1 MAYRGMNVVGLG
13 FVRNFLIALPLALG
27 AHPILA
33 QETVVFQGYVTE
45 EHSSERIPS
54 VMIVNARS
62 EDRVASDEMG
72 RFRIEARAMDTL
84 VFSRPGYGY
93 RYMVARQADS
103 VRVTMPP
110 RNFLLEEVPVTAYK
124 LTSNL
129 PKDVVLNEPAR
140 PSGSAIRVPQPKTPT
155 LANPVDFL
163 YDQFG
168 NRPRQLR
175 ELAALVNSDQYRV
188 QLAESRNREA
198 LFELTGLT
206 EARIEEVL
214 LFCRYNQN
222 AIRTATDYDLLVSL
236 IDCYQ
241 EFEERQQLEL
251 P

>member
-1 MAYRGMNVVGLG
+1 
-13 FVRNFLIALPLALG
+13 
-27 AHPILA
+27 
-33 QETVVFQGYVTE
+33 
-45 EHSSERIPS
+45 
-54 VMIVNARS
+54 MIVNSRS
-62 EDRVASDEMG
+62 EERLATDGQG
-72 RFRIEARAMDTL
+72 RFRLSANANDTL
-84 VFSRPGYGY
+84 VFSRPGFGY
-93 RYMVARQADS
+93 RYVVARNADS
-103 VRVTMPP
+103 VWVTMPP

-129 PKDVVLNEPAR
+129 PKDVVLKEPVR
-140 PSGSAIRVPQPKTPT
+140 PSGSSIQVPQPKAPT

-188 QLAESRNREA
+188 QLAQSRNREA

-214 LFCRYNQN
+214 LVCRYNQS
-222 AIRTATDYDLLVSL
+222 AIHSATDYELLVSL

-241 EFEERQQLEL
+241 EFERRQKISV

>member
-1 MAYRGMNVVGLG
+1 MNVVGLG
-13 FVRNFLIALPLALG
+13 VVRNFIFFLALTLSST
-27 AHPILA
+27 LA
-33 QETVVFQGYVTE
+33 FSQERVVFQGFVTE
-45 EHSSERIPS
+45 EQSMERIPD

-62 EDRVASDEMG
+62 EERLATDGQG
-72 RFRIEARAMDTL
+72 RFRLNARLNDTL
-84 VFSRPGYGY
+84 VFSRPGFGY
-93 RYMVARQADS
+93 RYVVARNADS

-129 PKDVVLNEPAR
+129 PKDVVLKEPAR
-140 PSGSAIRVPQPKTPT
+140 PSGSAIQVPQPKAPS

-188 QLAESRNREA
+188 QLAQSRNREA

-206 EARIEEVL
+206 ESRIEEVL
-214 LFCRYNQN
+214 LFCRYNQS
-222 AIRTATDYDLLVSL
+222 AIHSATDYELLVSL

-241 EFEERQQLEL
+241 EFERRQKISV

>member
-1 MAYRGMNVVGLG
+1 MNVVRLG
-13 FVRNFLIALPLALG
+13 VVRNFLVALFVVHG
-27 AHPILA
+27 AITALA
-33 QETVVFQGYVTE
+33 QQTVIFKGYVTE
-45 EHSSERIPS
+45 EQSAERIPS

-62 EDRVASDEMG
+62 EDRVASDEKG
-72 RFRIEARAMDTL
+72 RFRIEARFQDTL

-93 RYMVARQADS
+93 RYIVARQADS
-103 VRVTMPP
+103 IRVTMPP

-129 PKDVVLNEPAR
+129 PKDVAIKEPSR
-140 PSGSAIRVPQPKTPT
+140 PSGSAIKVPQPVAPT

-175 ELAALVNSDQYRV
+175 ELAALINSDQYRV
-188 QLAESRNREA
+188 KLAESRNREA

-241 EFEERQQLEL
+241 EFERRQKTQFQT

>member
-1 MAYRGMNVVGLG
+1 MNVVGLG
-13 FVRNFLIALPLALG
+13 FVRNFILFLAL
-27 AHPILA
+27 ALSSSLA
-33 QETVVFQGYVTE
+33 FGQERVIFKGVVTE
-45 EHSSERIPS
+45 EHSKERIPD
-54 VMIVNARS
+54 VMVVNARS
-62 EDRVASDEMG
+62 EERTATDALG
-72 RFRIEARAMDTL
+72 RFRISALEHDTL

-93 RYMVARQADS
+93 RYMVARNADS
-103 VRVTMPP
+103 VLVTMPP
-110 RNFLLEEVPVTAYK
+110 RNFLLEEVPVTAFK

-129 PKDVVLNEPAR
+129 PKDVVLKEPAR
-140 PSGSAIRVPQPKTPT
+140 PSGSAIQVPQPKAPT

-206 EARIEEVL
+206 ETRIEEVL
-214 LFCRYNQN
+214 LFCRYNQS
-222 AIRTATDYDLLVSL
+222 AIHSATDYELLVSL

-241 EFEERQQLEL
+241 EFERRQQISV

>member
-1 MAYRGMNVVGLG
+1 MNVVGLG
-13 FVRNFLIALPLALG
+13 VVRNFLFFLALTLFSS
-27 AHPILA
+27 LA
-33 QETVVFQGYVTE
+33 FSQERVIFQGFVTE
-45 EHSSERIPS
+45 EQSMERIPD

-62 EDRVASDEMG
+62 EERFATDDQG
-72 RFRIEARAMDTL
+72 RFRLSAKANDTL
-84 VFSRPGYGY
+84 VFSRPGFGY
-93 RYMVARQADS
+93 RYVVARNADS

-129 PKDVVLNEPAR
+129 PKDVVLKEPAR
-140 PSGSAIRVPQPKTPT
+140 PSGSAIQVPQPKAPT

-175 ELAALVNSDQYRV
+175 ELAALVNSDQYSV
-188 QLAESRNREA
+188 QLAQSRNREA

-214 LFCRYNQN
+214 LFCRYNQS
-222 AIRTATDYDLLVSL
+222 AIHAATDYELLVSL

-241 EFEERQQLEL
+241 EFERRQKISV

>member
-1 MAYRGMNVVGLG
+1 MNVVGLG
-13 FVRNFLIALPLALG
+13 FVRNFIFFLALTLCSS
-27 AHPILA
+27 LA
-33 QETVVFQGYVTE
+33 FGQEYVVFQGYVTE
-45 EHSSERIPS
+45 EQSMERIPD

-62 EDRVASDEMG
+62 EERMATDDQG
-72 RFRIEARAMDTL
+72 RFRLNARTNDTL
-84 VFSRPGYGY
+84 VFSRPGFGY
-93 RYMVARQADS
+93 RYVVARNADS

-129 PKDVVLNEPAR
+129 PKDVVLKEPAR
-140 PSGSAIRVPQPKTPT
+140 PSGSAIQVPQPKAPS

-188 QLAESRNREA
+188 QLAQSRNREA

-214 LFCRYNQN
+214 LFCRYNQS
-222 AIRTATDYDLLVSL
+222 AIHSATDYELLVSL

-241 EFEERQQLEL
+241 EFERRQKISV

>member
-1 MAYRGMNVVGLG
+1 MNVVGLG
-13 FVRNFLIALPLALG
+13 FVRNFLFAITLTLG
-27 AHPILA
+27 FTSIQA

-45 EHSSERIPS
+45 EQSLERIPD

-62 EDRVASDEMG
+62 EDRVSTDAKG
-72 RFRIEARAMDTL
+72 RFRIAARPNDTL

-140 PSGSAIRVPQPKTPT
+140 PSGSAIRVPQAKAPT

-175 ELAALVNSDQYRV
+175 ELAALVNSDQYRA

-214 LFCRYNQN
+214 LFCRYNQS
-222 AIRTATDYDLLVSL
+222 AIRTATDYELLVSL

-241 EFEERQQLEL
+241 EFERRQQLQV